1 MADGA
6 RTDLLRTHVPLRLL
20 PAGPRRGVVGCG
32 CRRSG
37 GSEIAALDVQWRSG
51 HALWSTSP
59 ACRRQSL
66 PLTLRDIERMLGKI
80 EGSMDALSRA
90 AEPIKPDTDEEV
102 VRRVLA
108 GDVAAFELIL
118 RRYNQ
123 RLYRVARSIV
133 GDDGEAEDVVQEAY
147 LRAYEH
153 LSQFAGR
160 SSFATWLTRIA
171 VHEASA
177 RRRCRQ
183 RVRILDMH
191 ETEALTIDPSPDAH
205 DGACTRELGDVLQ
218 EAIDNLPSDF
228 RLVFTLRLVEGLS
241 TEDAA
246 ECLGLSTANVK
257 VRLHRARSQL
267 RQTVE
272 RRLGEEVRRLY
283 QFDGERC
290 DRIVRFVMSR
300 LPRDCG
306 PSSAR

>member
-1 MADGA
+1 
-6 RTDLLRTHVPLRLL
+6 
-20 PAGPRRGVVGCG
+20 
-32 CRRSG
+32 
-37 GSEIAALDVQWRSG
+37 
-51 HALWSTSP
+51 
-59 ACRRQSL
+59 
-66 PLTLRDIERMLGKI
+66 
-80 EGSMDALSRA
+80 MDALSLA
-90 AEPIKPDTDEEV
+90 SEPIEPDTDEEV

-133 GDDGEAEDVVQEAY
+133 GDDGEAEDVVQETY

-171 VHEASA
+171 VHEAFA

-183 RVRILDMH
+183 RVRLVDMH
-191 ETEALTIDPSPDAH
+191 ETEALTMDPFTEAH
-205 DGACTRELGDVLQ
+205 DEVSTRELGDVLR
-218 EAIDNLPSDF
+218 EAIDALPGDF
-228 RLVFTLRLVEGLS
+228 RVVFTLRLVEGRS
-241 TEDAA
+241 TQDAD
-246 ECLGLSTANVK
+246 ECLGLSPANVK

-300 LPRDCG
+300 VPCGRG
-306 PSSAR
+306 PSNAR